1 MAGGQTPNM
10 TLCYLKLGFKKKKK
24 WSLFYIS
31 GPFNM
36 FLMSICQKKKEEA
49 TSRLSNKE
57 GKADKKENKHT
68 QPGNKT
74 NPKLGYDY

>member
-1 MAGGQTPNM
+1 
-10 TLCYLKLGFKKKKK
+10 
-24 WSLFYIS
+24 
-31 GPFNM
+31 
-36 FLMSICQKKKEEA
+36 MSICQKKKEEA